1 MSRGGQIKEDI
12 MALDAG
18 ELLTGLGIM
27 TTVIFFLL
35 NKVISLGKTVI
46 ELVEK
51 YDGIKFSMNARLKK
65 LEDSLPIE
73 IKSVQDEMRSYFNEN
88 NKNISGL
95 KEAIADL
102 NLDFVKQLNINQKEV
117 LNEIRNLKR
126 EA

>member
-1 MSRGGQIKEDI
+1 